1 MGPAPCTEAKRF
13 LRSSCWG
20 SASYMA
26 VRRSAARCGLCHERN
41 EHPLLSYVVAIAFL
55 LIFRTPYTA
64 GSVAL
69 QDVQA
74 PRLAWAGALRAPA
87 TLHDLAHSARR
98 QSPLERLSLPFG
110 DFLWCLPELGHRL

>member
-1 MGPAPCTEAKRF
+1 MGPVPCTEAKRF
-13 LRSSCWG
+13 FAAVVGVQLAIW
-20 SASYMA
+20 A

>member
-55 LIFRTPYTA
+55 LII
-64 GSVAL
+64 SDAL
-69 QDVQA
+69 YRRIGCA
-74 PRLAWAGALRAPA
+74 TSKLRAQLGPA
-87 TLHDLAHSARR
+87 PSAR
-98 QSPLERLSLPFG
+98 QQL
-110 DFLWCLPELGHRL
+110 CTT